1 MSFDTYLNNHMVAFA
16 CYKDGR
22 ENQNQ
27 NQKRPIHS
35 LEQEKRTRMMYFD
48 GAVVIVQAYT
58 ERLEED

>member
-1 MSFDTYLNNHMVAFA
+1 MVAFA

-22 ENQNQ
+22 ENQNQNQ

-58 ERLEED
+58 ERLEEH